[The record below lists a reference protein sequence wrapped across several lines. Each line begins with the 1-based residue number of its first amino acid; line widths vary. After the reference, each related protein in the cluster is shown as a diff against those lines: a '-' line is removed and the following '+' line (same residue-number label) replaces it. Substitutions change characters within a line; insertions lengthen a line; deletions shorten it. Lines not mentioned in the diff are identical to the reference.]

1 MGEWDVCVCVR
12 VTRTYIVKG
21 RGIGG
26 GVILE
31 EVAGDGCVFDDI
43 RRYIR
48 SCSMRIDHHD
58 DEEQRYC
65 LRYDE
70 EEEMQG
76 MMMMMMMIIR
86 SHSD

>member
-1 MGEWDVCVCVR
+1 MCVCVCYA
-12 VTRTYIVKG
+12 YIVKG
-21 RGIGG
+21 RGIGR

-43 RRYIR
+43 RGCTDIR
-48 SCSMRIDHHD
+48 SCSMRIDHD

-65 LRYDE
+65 LRYDK

-76 MMMMMMMIIR
+76 MMMMMMMIMIIR